1 MFLFVLFVF
10 VIVFCIPCAYAHGL
24 VLSPRWGYVF
34 CGYVLCYWSKGRNTV
49 KVVPR
54 PMSDFSLMVPW
65 WASTIF
71 FT

>member
-1 MFLFVLFVF
+1 MFLFVLFS
-10 VIVFCIPCAYAHGL
+10 VIRYPCAYAHGL

-34 CGYVLCYWSKGRNTV
+34 CVYVLFYWSKGRNTV